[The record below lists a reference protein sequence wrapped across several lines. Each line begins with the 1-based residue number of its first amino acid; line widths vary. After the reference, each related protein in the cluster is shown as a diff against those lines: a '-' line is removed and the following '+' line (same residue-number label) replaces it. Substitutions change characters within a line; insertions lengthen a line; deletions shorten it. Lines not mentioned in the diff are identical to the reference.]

1 MSVADYFQKVEE
13 QSKETPFSMEKSI
26 SLINVRVEA
35 MTEFCRFL
43 SLLAV
48 MKLNGDSIE
57 NHPILKRL
65 IFLKT
70 FLTKLKPINK
80 KIEYQIGKMI
90 RTSMKSKLE
99 NRDALQAASKKGANL
114 GNFDLD
120 GEEEDDEELS
130 DDDVDKFNSAANLK
144 KNKLTYMVSKP
155 SSKNTKKK

>member
-1 MSVADYFQKVEE
+1 MK
-13 QSKETPFSMEKSI
+13 KSI

-35 MTEFCRFL
+35 MTEFVRFL
-43 SLLAV
+43 SLLAI

-57 NHPILKRL
+57 GHPIIKRL

-99 NRDALQAASKKGANL
+99 NRDVLQASNNMRANL
-114 GNFDLD
+114 KNFDLND
-120 GEEEDDEELS
+120 EGEEEDELS
-130 DDDVDKFNSAANLK
+130 EDDVEHFNTR
-144 KNKLTYMVSKP
+144 KNEEK
-155 SSKNTKKK
+155 